1 MLGKEEQLKGYEEC
15 DQTKSATTFVRL
27 KKGVAAG
34 VIAED
39 GEVQAAEPA
48 EAAAAA
54 PVAPDANAAAVCPGE
69 AAAATTPKE
78 DEETPAG
85 GAAASGEEDIA
96 AAGISL
102 AQQLQQLQQRLS
114 AMRWGSSIPLSH
126 PQQQQQKQQQRQQ
139 ENAGH
144 SSSLSCNTNSNTGSA
159 AGSDSGSESE
169 AEPETVGGIPA
180 ATSLGSLVM
189 SLAASAANS
198 VAEKIGQS
206 AQQLFRP
213 SGLFEVD
220 ERVYL
225 CDRGDSSSALSA
237 LIPSYMDL
245 SHPFSYLLINM
256 SDKRYAMARPCPAP
270 PNAEFPAAAA
280 PASAAAAAAAATT
293 VDITTPRS
301 ASTATSSEVGS
312 PRHHR
317 QQQHQQQAALAYPV
331 SEGPASGS
339 RADTAAAAAAA
350 AAVGEF
356 RTGTVIDAGFKGL
369 PYPPLRLCLSLC
381 VSAGRWLQSD
391 SAHVLLLQCF
401 RGLGRSACLAAAF
414 LPWAGLCVD
423 TAAAAA
429 QIEDALGIPH
439 GALPL
444 LPSQRRF
451 LAFFEELMGLSSPT
465 RSLRLLDQPQSQQ
478 FVPRRLRRVILCG
491 LPGIEE
497 ALHAFSETCEG
508 PRQDDSV
515 AAAADVTSET
525 NQQQQVLLFRPVL
538 EVWLEGSLV
547 YSSLQQYSLPSLAD
561 SSPPA
566 NGLKKPQQQ
575 EQHQELEA
583 QGICCCRARQLPV
596 YNPEEGSLK
605 FDIDGVEACGDLLLR
620 LLHVVPERH
629 EQEQQQ
635 RQDFWCC
642 SNASCR
648 SSSLWGRK
656 VPMARAAFH
665 TASVS
670 TPGCI
675 SFSKSELDGGPML
688 AAAFPDD
695 CFIAAFFDTV
705 EASEA
710 CLPGSAAADTE
721 NCATE
726 AASAAAARETRQ
738 LVERVRQEGLQ
749 WRKLRQRQREQKQEE
764 QEKGEQMAVP
774 ERTAELQRGLQSRA
788 KPVDGQVTKKEQQEQ
803 PGHQSGGGS
812 PSCFDVEDWDS
823 GGDFSAARVAT
834 AADRTAAGALTA
846 GENTASSREV
856 TAATTTTGMLSPWQ
870 EQGQLQKELE
880 SESDIS
886 WGLSD
891 DEGETCQTSSF
902 TVPDST
908 VSPPNSAASLPVSS
922 EKKSSLAGQ
931 EGSAHMQTSPAAD
944 GRNARSTACNEDED
958 DEKRGGSGV
967 TAAVSAEELVKTP
980 SAPAIG
986 SAASE
991 MSAASVA
998 DLLLGVSS
1006 GSEEEG
1012 GLPVLG
1018 SRSRGISK
1026 ASSTKSNTRG
1036 HPTMPRRDK
1045 NVAVATTVTAT
1056 QVSATA
1062 NAPGSDGIDWRESS
1076 NGEWV
1081 TVASQES
1088 SPVLL
1093 ASPCLT
1099 SRDPGCS
1106 SSNRTLSS
1114 NSSSSSGNSSGCIS
1128 PKRTADSLFV
1138 LLEQQQQKAQEQR
1151 PPQSERL
1158 IIQRR
1163 QERLRQLQLLQKE
1176 EHESLPNK
1184 GSP

>member
-15 DQTKSATTFVRL
+15 EQTKGATTFVRL
-27 KKGVAAG
+27 KKEVAAG
-34 VIAED
+34 VIAEED
-39 GEVQAAEPA
+39 EVQAAEPA
-48 EAAAAA
+48 AAVA
-54 PVAPDANAAAVCPGE
+54 PVATGATAAAVCPGE
-69 AAAATTPKE
+69 VAAATIPKE

-85 GAAASGEEDIA
+85 GVTASGEEDIA
-96 AAGISL
+96 AAGSSL

-114 AMRWGSSIPLSH
+114 AMRWGSSTPLSH
-126 PQQQQQKQQQRQQ
+126 PQKQQQKQQQRQQ

-144 SSSLSCNTNSNTGSA
+144 TSSLSSNSNSNTGSA
-159 AGSDSGSESE
+159 ARSDSGSESE

-220 ERVYL
+220 ARVYL

-256 SDKRYAMARPCPAP
+256 SDKRYAMAKSCPAP
-270 PNAEFPAAAA
+270 SNAEFHAAAA
-280 PASAAAAAAAATT
+280 PTSAATAAAAATT
-293 VDITTPRS
+293 LDITTPRS

-331 SEGPASGS
+331 PEGSASGPQT
-339 RADTAAAAAAA
+339 DTAAAAAAA

-465 RSLRLLDQPQSQQ
+465 TSLRLLDQPQSQQ

-497 ALHAFSETCEG
+497 ALHAFSDTCEG
-508 PRQDDSV
+508 PRQNDSV
-515 AAAADVTSET
+515 AAAADVTAE
-525 NQQQQVLLFRPVL
+525 NQQPQVLLFRPVL

-547 YSSLQQYSLPSLAD
+547 YSSLQQYSPPALAD

-620 LLHVVPERH
+620 LLHVVPEQH

-635 RQDFWCC
+635 QQDFWCC
-642 SNASCR
+642 SNPSCHR
-648 SSSLWGRK
+648 SSLWGRK

-670 TPGCI
+670 MPGCI

-705 EASEA
+705 EATQA

-721 NCATE
+721 NCAAE

-738 LVERVRQEGLQ
+738 LVERVRQEGFQ
-749 WRKLRQRQREQKQEE
+749 WRKLRHQQLEQKQEE

-774 ERTAELQRGLQSRA
+774 EPTADVQRGLQSRV
-788 KPVDGQVTKKEQQEQ
+788 KPVDGHVTKKEQQEQ
-803 PGHQSGGGS
+803 PGQQSGGGS

-823 GGDFSAARVAT
+823 GGAFSAARVAI
-834 AADRTAAGALTA
+834 AAERTAAGALTA
-846 GENTASSREV
+846 GENNTSSREV

-870 EQGQLQKELE
+870 EQGQLQKLE

-891 DEGETCQTSSF
+891 DEGETRQTSSF
-902 TVPDST
+902 TVPAST
-908 VSPPNSAASLPVSS
+908 VSPPSSAAFLPVAS
-922 EKKSSLAGQ
+922 ERKSSLVGQ
-931 EGSAHMQTSPAAD
+931 EGSANMQTSPAAD
-944 GRNARSTACNEDED
+944 GRKARSTACNEDES
-958 DEKRGGSGV
+958 DEKRGSSGV

-980 SAPAIG
+980 SAPAVG

-1018 SRSRGISK
+1018 SRTRSISK

-1036 HPTMPRRDK
+1036 HPAMHRRDK
-1045 NVAVATTVTAT
+1045 NVVVVTTVTAT

-1062 NAPGSDGIDWRESS
+1062 NAPGSDGIDSRESS

-1081 TVASQES
+1081 TVASLES

-1114 NSSSSSGNSSGCIS
+1114 KSSSSSGNSSGCIS

-1138 LLEQQQQKAQEQR
+1138 LLEQQQQQAQEQR
-1151 PPQSERL
+1151 PPQSERVT
-1158 IIQRR
+1158 IQRR
-1163 QERLRQLQLLQKE
+1163 QERLRQLQLLQKDE
-1176 EHESLPNK
+1176 EERVSNR